1 MVFISKEVGK
11 MKTTKEVTIK
21 EALSILE
28 RMRYEAEYNSQPDRE
43 AALKFAIEAVKKN
56 VEYEQRCTDDG
67 K

>member
-1 MVFISKEVGK
+1 

-43 AALKFAIEAVKKN
+43 AALKFAIAAIKKN
-56 VEYEQRCTDDG
+56 VECEQRCTDDG

>member
-1 MVFISKEVGK
+1 

-43 AALKFAIEAVKKN
+43 AALKFAIAAIKKN
-56 VEYEQRCTDDG
+56 MECEQHCTDDG

>member
-11 MKTTKEVTIK
+11 MKTTKKVTIE

-43 AALKFAIEAVKKN
+43 AALKFAIAAIKKN
-56 VEYEQRCTDDG
+56 VECELRCTDDG

>member
-11 MKTTKEVTIK
+11 MKTTKKVTIE

-56 VEYEQRCTDDG
+56 AECELRCTDDG

>member
-1 MVFISKEVGK
+1 
-11 MKTTKEVTIK
+11 MKSTKEVTIK

-56 VEYEQRCTDDG
+56 AEYEQRCTDDG

>member
-1 MVFISKEVGK
+1 ME
-11 MKTTKEVTIK
+11 TTKEVTIE

-43 AALKFAIEAVKKN
+43 AALKFAIEAIKKN
-56 VEYEQRCTDDG
+56 VECEQCCTDDG